1 MNTINY
7 SIIIPHKN
15 TPDLLQRCLNSIPY
29 RDDIQVI
36 VVDDNSDSSIVDFSH
51 FPGMGEPN
59 VEILFTKEGKGAG
72 YARNIGLQHAKGKW
86 LLFADSDDYYAGGFI
101 EKLDIYMQ
109 SNYDIIYFNVYGN
122 SKGEHDRGRFI
133 NSLYSKYFRGEIG
146 IEEVKYLIWA
156 PWNKMFSSR
165 FILKNKILFDEI
177 PVGNDAF
184 FSLKS
189 GEKTS
194 DVLVINDKL
203 YCITWNSYSIS
214 FQKRS
219 YEREFDYLIIN
230 QRINVFLRKH
240 GLDDKQMTLI
250 SRRTIFLFKYG
261 FRKMLFYLKYI
272 HQKDSIR
279 RYLYLYLRYLL
290 TKKRKER
297 T

>member
-101 EKLDIYMQ
+101 ENLDIYIQ

-122 SKGEHDRGRFI
+122 SKGEHDRARYI
-133 NSLYSKYFRGEIG
+133 NSLYSKYFSGEIG
-146 IEEVKYLIWA
+146 IEEVKYLIWV
-156 PWNKMFSSR
+156 PWNKMFSLQ

-230 QRINVFLRKH
+230 QRINIFLRKH
-240 GLDDKQMTLI
+240 GLDDKQMILI
-250 SRRTIFLFKYG
+250 SWRTIFLFKYG
-261 FRKMLFYLKYI
+261 LQKLLLYLKYI

-279 RYLYLYLRYLL
+279 RYLHLYLRYLL
-290 TKKRKER
+290 AKRRKNCI
-297 T
+297 

>member
-29 RDDIQVI
+29 REDIQVI

-51 FPGMGEPN
+51 FPGMSGPN

-101 EKLDIYMQ
+101 EKLDIYLQ

-122 SKGEHDRGRFI
+122 SKGEHDRGRYI
-133 NSLYSKYFRGEIG
+133 NSLYRKYFSGEIG
-146 IEEVKYLIWA
+146 IEEVKYLIWV
-156 PWNKMFSSR
+156 PWNKMFSLQ

-189 GEKTS
+189 GEKTGN
-194 DVLVINDKL
+194 VLVINDKL

-214 FQKRS
+214 SQKRS
-219 YEREFDYLIIN
+219 YKREFDYLMIN

-240 GLDDKQMTLI
+240 GLDDKQMILI
-250 SRRTIFLFKYG
+250 SWRTIFLYKYG
-261 FRKMLFYLKYI
+261 FQKLLSYLKYI

-290 TKKRKER
+290 TKKRKEC